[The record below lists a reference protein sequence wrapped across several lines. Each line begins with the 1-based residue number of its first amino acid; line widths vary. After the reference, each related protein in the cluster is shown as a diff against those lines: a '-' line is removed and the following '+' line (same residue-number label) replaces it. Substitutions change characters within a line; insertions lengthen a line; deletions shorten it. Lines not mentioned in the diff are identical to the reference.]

1 MVLGA
6 AAPFV
11 LRPPLLA
18 RFPPLNGFACAPPTA
33 RRRSPHPLLT
43 ATTAR
48 DNWENKRA
56 GDPEPSGACKDAT
69 QKLLFDPDDECAVP
83 NAPLTPYTALHRA
96 EFRALQ
102 LIQKLPALMPLALG
116 VHYSLRPKI
125 ITPLLALIVWLI
137 SLPRGAS
144 LIIFVCA
151 SDLVNTAV
159 KWAVQ
164 RPRPRWILPDD
175 AGLLSPVGAWEVDL
189 SFPSAHTQFFGG
201 LAFCACAMWGGGW
214 AAGLLFGIVVGLTRS
229 YLSVHWPT
237 DTLAGLL
244 LGGGLGGLW
253 GTFDPYAVLL
263 RAGSP
268 LLSLGFATAFSIGL
282 LCLMLSVRQ
291 AVPPVANDVRALW
304 YNNAMASLPPGEYE
318 EAIENPRRRL
328 KPRSLKDKIPMLAT
342 VWCALALTGLYPAA
356 LTTAAAEPLGP
367 LAHRIGQT
375 AVGLGGLGAVGE
387 LKNRVGRLDGL
398 TERSKGALKA
408 LTYVAICAWTFLLS
422 QRAHHG
428 LLAVGRRVLGG

>member
-1 MVLGA
+1 MSA
-6 AAPFV
+6 
-11 LRPPLLA
+11 
-18 RFPPLNGFACAPPTA
+18 
-33 RRRSPHPLLT
+33 
-43 ATTAR
+43 
-48 DNWENKRA
+48 
-56 GDPEPSGACKDAT
+56 PSG
-69 QKLLFDPDDECAVP
+69 
-83 NAPLTPYTALHRA
+83 
-96 EFRALQ
+96 
-102 LIQKLPALMPLALG
+102 
-116 VHYSLRPKI
+116 
-125 ITPLLALIVWLI
+125 
-137 SLPRGAS
+137 
-144 LIIFVCA
+144 
-151 SDLVNTAV
+151 
-159 KWAVQ
+159 
-164 RPRPRWILPDD
+164 
-175 AGLLSPVGAWEVDL
+175 
-189 SFPSAHTQFFGG
+189 PS
-201 LAFCACAMWGGGW
+201 
-214 AAGLLFGIVVGLTRS
+214 
-229 YLSVHWPT
+229 
-237 DTLAGLL
+237 
-244 LGGGLGGLW
+244 
-253 GTFDPYAVLL
+253 
-263 RAGSP
+263 
-268 LLSLGFATAFSIGL
+268 FATAFSIGL

-304 YNNAMASLPPGEYE
+304 FNNAMASLPPGEYE